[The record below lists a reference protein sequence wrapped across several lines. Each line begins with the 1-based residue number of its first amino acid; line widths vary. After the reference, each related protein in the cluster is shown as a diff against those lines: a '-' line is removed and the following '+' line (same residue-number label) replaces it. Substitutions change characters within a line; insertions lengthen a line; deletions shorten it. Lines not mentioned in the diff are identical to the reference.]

1 MAWQEKVM
9 KTVIILAALVGLVL
23 SPALGLII
31 LVVGLLFVIACR
43 LGAARHGLEDRP
55 RGVQYPAGMNMY
67 GPERVAYDKAMNK
80 LSPADKE
87 ILADIVAGKINIRT
101 NPEILTRG
109 FNQ

>member
-1 MAWQEKVM
+1 M

-43 LGAARHGLEDRP
+43 LGAARQGLEGRP

-67 GPERVAYDKAMNK
+67 GPERVAYGKAMR
-80 LSPADKE
+80 
-87 ILADIVAGKINIRT
+87 AGK
-101 NPEILTRG
+101 
-109 FNQ
+109 